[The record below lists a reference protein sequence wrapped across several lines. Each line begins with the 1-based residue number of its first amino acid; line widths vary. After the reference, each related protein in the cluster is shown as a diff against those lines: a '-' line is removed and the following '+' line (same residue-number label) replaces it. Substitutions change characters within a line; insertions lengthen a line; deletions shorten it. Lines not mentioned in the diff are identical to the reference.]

1 MGNANAGVSKYA
13 VIFDCDG
20 VLVNS
25 EELFSEADREFLEQ
39 YGLYY
44 GKDEYVEMSS
54 GITHEAFMEKLHA
67 DHKRLYGRDLPADFE
82 ARLTERYMSLMTQRL
97 QQIPEVADLLRTL
110 QANNIPYAIATNANL
125 PGTLW
130 KLDHVGLRRYFN
142 HHVYSKDM
150 VPNPKP
156 APDVYL
162 HAAAQLGYDP
172 RNCFVVEDSVTGA
185 TAGVAAGATVIG
197 YAGGSHRAAGYD
209 AQLRRAGVAFVTD
222 RMSETATFILKTI
235 RTRQQTPSGPQP

>member
-1 MGNANAGVSKYA
+1 MGVSKYA

-25 EELFSEADREFLEQ
+25 EELFAEADREFLEQ
-39 YGLYY
+39 YGLFY

-54 GITHEAFMEKLHA
+54 GITHEAFVEKLHA
-67 DHKRLYGRDLPADFE
+67 DHHRIHGRPLPADFE
-82 ARLTERYMSLMTQRL
+82 DKLTARYMDLMTQRL
-97 QQIPEVADLLRTL
+97 RQIPEVADLLGAL
-110 QANNIPYAIATNANL
+110 QKNNIPYAIATNATL

-130 KLDHVGLRRYFN
+130 KLQHVGLSPYFN

-162 HAAAQLGYDP
+162 HAAAQIGYDP
-172 RNCFVVEDSVTGA
+172 KDCFVVEDSVTGA

-197 YAGGSHRAAGYD
+197 YTGGSHRPAGYER
-209 AQLRRAGVAFVTD
+209 QLYKAGVSIATGS
-222 RMSETATFILKTI
+222 MKAAETFILDTI
-235 RTRQQTPSGPQP
+235 RARQQKPSGPQP